1 MGRVLAIDPGN
12 VDSAYCVIDGKTLRP
27 LEHDKVNNT
36 VLASMIKDGHFDY
49 ISGAAVERVASYGLP
64 VGREIF
70 ETCEW
75 IGRFSQLIEDDGKAV
90 YYVYRKDEK
99 LHICGDSRAKD
110 ANIRRALIDRF
121 ANHDLKNGKGTKKNP
136 DWFYKFRSDEWAAYA
151 CGITHI
157 ERVEFGGNHVE

>member
-1 MGRVLAIDPGN
+1 MGKVLAIDPGN
-12 VDSAYCVIDGKTLRP
+12 INSAYCVIDDKTLRP
-27 LEHDKVNNT
+27 LEHDKVSNA
-36 VLASMIKDGHFDY
+36 VLALMIKEGRFDY
-49 ISGAAVERVASYGLP
+49 ITEVSIERVASYGLA

-75 IGRFSQLIEDDGKAV
+75 IGRFSQLIENDGKVV

-121 ANHDLKNGKGTKKNP
+121 AQHDLKNGKGTKSNP
-136 DWFYKFRSDEWAAYA
+136 DWFYKFKADEWAAYA
-151 CGITHI
+151 CGLTHI
-157 ERVEFGGNHVE
+157 EREDIGGKHVD